1 MAGGQRLAD
10 GVLVVDK
17 PIGRT
22 SFDVVRRIKR
32 AGRLSRVGH
41 GGTLDPLASGVLP
54 VCVGEG
60 TKLAAF
66 LLDADKEYAVTV
78 CLGVETDTYDADGTV
93 TARHDA
99 DGVDEER
106 VRAALGAFT
115 GTIEQRPPIYSALKR
130 DGRPLYDYA
139 RAGEEVE
146 IAPRTVVIHELTLT
160 RFGGP
165 AAVDLHVRC
174 SKGTYV
180 RSLAFDLGR
189 ALGVG
194 AHVTVLRRTRSG
206 PFGIA
211 TARPL
216 DEILAALAGPSED
229 LLPVISPADALSHLP
244 RCAVD
249 AAATRM
255 LEQGKRVPWDA
266 LLAEAP
272 QTAQGRVRVV
282 RPDGR
287 LLAVAEPREDGT
299 IKTLRVFG
307 VGQTPGDFEAP
318 AQEAH

>member
-1 MAGGQRLAD
+1 MAAAQRLAD

-17 PIGRT
+17 PSGRT

-32 AGRLSRVGH
+32 AARLSRVGH

-54 VCVGEG
+54 ICVGEG

-66 LLDADKEYAVTV
+66 LLDADKEYEVTIR
-78 CLGVETDTYDADGTV
+78 LGIETDTYDAEGTV

-99 DGVDEER
+99 AGIDEER

-115 GTIEQRPPIYSALKR
+115 GTLEQRPPIYSALKR

-139 RAGEEVE
+139 RTGEEVE
-146 IAPRTVVIHELTLT
+146 IVPRAVVVYDLALT

-165 AAVDLHVRC
+165 EAVELRVRC

-194 AHVTVLRRTRSG
+194 GHVTALRRTRSG
-206 PFGIA
+206 PFGLVG
-211 TARPL
+211 ARPL
-216 DEILAALAGPSED
+216 DQILADLAEERD
-229 LLPVISPADALSHLP
+229 REIRVITPADALSHLP
-244 RCAVD
+244 RCTVD
-249 AAATRM
+249 AAHARM
-255 LEQGKRVPWDA
+255 LEQGKRVPWES
-266 LLAEAP
+266 LGAP
-272 QTAQGRVRVV
+272 AGRVRIV
-282 RPDGR
+282 RTDGR

-299 IKTLRVFG
+299 VRTLRVFG
-307 VGQTPGDFEAP
+307 VGPGRENVHAP
-318 AQEAH
+318 AQEVH